1 MRKQEI
7 MDAADRLFHEK
18 GYDHTSVADIIAAVG
33 IAKGTLYHHFSSKE
47 EIMDAL
53 IDRTTETMLERGRKT
68 ASDTD
73 MPPAMRL
80 FATIR
85 AMNVSGDSS
94 HLVEHINKPQ
104 NALMHQ
110 KVQERILIDVPP
122 ILTAIVEE
130 GISAGDFS
138 TPYPRSSIE
147 MILTYSSVV
156 FDGSLPEEEKEQR
169 IAALLYNVGR
179 LLGAADGLFEPIFG
193 GIRT

>member
-73 MPPAMRL
+73 MPPMRL
-80 FATIR
+80 ATIR

-94 HLVEHINKPQ
+94 HLVEHINKQ
-104 NALMHQ
+104 QMRSCI
-110 KVQERILIDVPP
+110 KKYR
-122 ILTAIVEE
+122 
-130 GISAGDFS
+130 SAF
-138 TPYPRSSIE
+138 
-147 MILTYSSVV
+147 
-156 FDGSLPEEEKEQR
+156 
-169 IAALLYNVGR
+169 
-179 LLGAADGLFEPIFG
+179 
-193 GIRT
+193 